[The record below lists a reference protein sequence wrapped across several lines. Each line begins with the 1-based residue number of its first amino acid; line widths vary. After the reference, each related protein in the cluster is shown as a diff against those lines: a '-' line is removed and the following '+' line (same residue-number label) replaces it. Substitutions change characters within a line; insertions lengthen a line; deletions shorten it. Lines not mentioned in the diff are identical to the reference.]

1 MTPQPRTGR
10 LTRVT
15 LSGGRRRADLVL
27 PSDEPLG
34 LFVPELAAMV
44 GPGAGSAPGGYQLTT
59 LDGTVLDLGATL
71 AQAGVSDGTLLR
83 LDLVS
88 EAPPA
93 PILHDVA
100 DHVSDDADGLRGRW
114 DAAALR
120 WTATAVAVAGILVA
134 ALVVTPYAGA
144 VGVLVTGVLA
154 AAAGAATTPGSRAA
168 GVAVLLAG
176 TAVALVGVA
185 NTALAVPER
194 IALGAL
200 VLAGAVGAL
209 GLVTGHSRAG
219 LMGAGA
225 LALQLGLWW
234 GLPLAGLP
242 AADTGAV
249 LAVIGIGL
257 LGLLPRLAVAASG
270 LAGLDDRQTADEPV
284 TRVAADAAV
293 DAAHR
298 GLALACVATAASTGL
313 AGAVLAG
320 AGGGW
325 AIALACLT
333 AVAVL
338 LRMRA
343 YPLTMEV
350 VALLAAALAIGY
362 TLLRR
367 WIAVDP
373 QAWWAAALSAL
384 AVAVIGLV
392 LLSVTPRPHVRA
404 RARQLGDRLE
414 GVVIVASVPVAV
426 GVFGVYER
434 LLQTF

>member
-1 MTPQPRTGR
+1 MTGPRTGR

-44 GPGAGSAPGGYQLTT
+44 GTAAGSASGGYQLTT
-59 LDGTVLDLGATL
+59 LDGTVLDPAASLQ
-71 AQAGVSDGTLLR
+71 QAGIADGTLLR

-100 DHVSDDADGLRGRW
+100 DHVSDDADSLRGRW
-114 DAAALR
+114 NATALR
-120 WTATAVAVAGILVA
+120 WAATAVAVLGLVVA
-134 ALVVTPYAGA
+134 ALVVVPFAGA
-144 VGVLVTGVLA
+144 VGVLVTGLLA
-154 AAAGAATTPGSRAA
+154 AAAGGLTAPGSRAA

-176 TAVALVGVA
+176 TAVALVGA
-185 NTALAVPER
+185 GYLALPAAERATA
-194 IALGAL
+194 GAL
-200 VLAGAVGAL
+200 VLAVALGAL
-209 GLVTGHSRAG
+209 GLVTGHGRAG

-225 LALQLGLWW
+225 LAVQLGLWW
-234 GLPLAGLP
+234 VLPLAGLRG
-242 AADTGAV
+242 AGTAAV
-249 LAVIGIGL
+249 LAVVGIGL
-257 LGLLPRLAVAASG
+257 LGLLPRFAVAASG
-270 LAGLDDRQTADEPV
+270 LAGLDDRQSADEPV

-298 GLALACVATAASTGL
+298 GLALACVVTAASAGL

-320 AGGGW
+320 AGGVW
-325 AIALACLT
+325 AVVLAALT

-343 YPLTMEV
+343 YPLTVEV
-350 VALLAAALAIGY
+350 LALLAAALGTGCA
-362 TLLRR
+362 LLRHWVAAEPR
-367 WIAVDP
+367 
-373 QAWWAAALSAL
+373 AWWAAALAAVVV
-384 AVAVIGLV
+384 AVAALV
-392 LLSVTPRPHVRA
+392 LLTVTPRPHVRA

-414 GVVIVASVPVAV
+414 GLVVVAAVPVAV

-434 LLQTF
+434 LLATF